1 MKKIKIK
8 KIIFL
13 FCLFFLLNFLMEKCS
28 GNKTYTG
35 FNNFG
40 SPLTWHDTISQI
52 PSIAIISLVLV
63 LAYLYVEKH
72 MNK

>member
-1 MKKIKIK
+1 
-8 KIIFL
+8 
-13 FCLFFLLNFLMEKCS
+13 MEKCS